1 MQDDVLKGVLPLF
14 YVTFTR
20 IRCFPPV
27 LRQIYANLRK
37 FGVGYFCMESH
48 FKTSTELDDD
58 VLYIYIYNRMHPVYS
73 THPINGTRIL
83 YFVCI
88 RHLVRILYSPDLHD
102 FHQ

>member
-58 VLYIYIYNRMHPVYS
+58 VLYIIYIYIY
-73 THPINGTRIL
+73 IYI
-83 YFVCI
+83 
-88 RHLVRILYSPDLHD
+88 
-102 FHQ
+102 